1 MASRLP
7 RFNAP
12 LPAGSRLA
20 RIRILRADHRS
31 AVNAIRSALIWLAI
45 GGLILLWLPLLAVVR
60 LFDRDPVRY
69 ATGRLFRGLG
79 AAFTRV
85 NPFWRIEIEG
95 DLPEDPRQPFV
106 VVSNHQSLG
115 DIAVLSR
122 LPWEMKW
129 VAKAEL
135 FRLPVVGWMMRM
147 AGDIPVNR
155 TDPASRA
162 AVLQRARRVLANRC
176 SVMFFPEGT
185 RSKDGVVKRFQAG
198 AFRLAIDAGV
208 PVLPIAIDGTHDAIP
223 KHGWKFGDGITARV
237 RVLPPVD
244 TGAYDPQD
252 AARLAEDVRQRV
264 VDQIAAWH
272 APAAPLAQP

>member
-1 MASRLP
+1 
-7 RFNAP
+7 
-12 LPAGSRLA
+12 
-20 RIRILRADHRS
+20 LRADTRS

-60 LFDRDPVRY
+60 LFDRDPARY
-69 ATGRLFRGLG
+69 ATGRLFRRLG

-85 NPFWRIEIEG
+85 NPFWQIEIEG
-95 DLPEDPRQPFV
+95 DLPEDPRLPYV

-135 FRLPVVGWMMRM
+135 FRLPVAGWMMRM

-155 TDPASRA
+155 SDPASRA

-185 RSKDGVVKRFQAG
+185 RSKDRVVKRFQAG

-223 KHGWKFGDGITARV
+223 KHGWKFGDQITARV

-244 TGAYDPQD
+244 TAAYGPDD
-252 AARLAEDVRQRV
+252 APRLAEEVRQRV

-272 APAAPLAQP
+272 APAAPLAQQP